1 MTIRLNSTWK
11 LVTLAAKKKWH
22 KSEGLYLNLFKSNC
36 LKHGKLKRHFV
47 FTITPFWN
55 NSFLFCLIKP
65 EAKIRIIFLAE
76 MTLAKLRNTTFLSN
90 PFLYHPHLHSTF
102 VDLYV
107 KLYAPSTLNIDLI
120 LWHRQLIVC
129 SENVKSWVFLF
140 TFQAYILPHTLN
152 FMSVSLSKFHIW
164 ILEQF

>member
-1 MTIRLNSTWK
+1 MICEGRELSCRAVYSVRVLFIRRILRYLSFPTIWKSRLTQALTMFVTSLTIRLNSTWK

-65 EAKIRIIFLAE
+65 EAKIRIIFLVE
-76 MTLAKLRNTTFLSN
+76 MTLLKLRNTTFLSN
-90 PFLYHPHLHSTF
+90 PFLYHPHLHSAF

-107 KLYAPSTLNIDLI
+107 KGRSDI
-120 LWHRQLIVC
+120 
-129 SENVKSWVFLF
+129 
-140 TFQAYILPHTLN
+140 
-152 FMSVSLSKFHIW
+152 
-164 ILEQF
+164 